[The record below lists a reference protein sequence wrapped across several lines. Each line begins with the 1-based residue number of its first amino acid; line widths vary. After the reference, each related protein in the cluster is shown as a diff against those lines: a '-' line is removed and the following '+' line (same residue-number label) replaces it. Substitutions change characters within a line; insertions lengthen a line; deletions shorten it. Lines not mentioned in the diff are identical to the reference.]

1 MTGGADQR
9 GELIVLSA
17 PSGTGKTTLIQR
29 MMEGP
34 LAGLENLVF
43 SVSHTTRAAR
53 RGEVDG
59 RDYHFVD
66 RRRFERLI
74 DEDRLLEWAEV
85 NGQLYGTSREEVDS
99 RLERGVDV
107 VVELDP
113 EGAKRLRARR
123 PGARTVWVASAEPGV
138 SSSGIELYDRNDC
151 VIMLDDAKR
160 AGGDLAAAL
169 LGPREENRGAKRVE
183 KRP

>member
-1 MTGGADQR
+1 MST
-9 GELIVLSA
+9 LFIVSA
-17 PSGTGKTTLIQR
+17 PSGVGLATLIDR
-29 MMEGP
+29 LMAAHP
-34 LAGLENLVF
+34 ARAGALHRA
-43 SVSHTTRAAR
+43 VSHTSRAR
-53 RGEVDG
+53 REGEVDG